1 MYHYDYFARI
11 KTFYDVW
18 TMRYANSR
26 HAFICIITRERNET
40 RVPVEWENETKK
52 RDIVSKKGLNKTN
65 TKKKRII
72 KEYHMFSLKKLKKW
86 NITNYFDC
94 RKKKTDIF
102 FNNSN
107 NFRVTD
113 LFFSHPY
120 TRFFFILNNYYHHYH
135 FSIIRTNLAKM
146 LEN

>member
-65 TKKKRII
+65 TKKKKRII
-72 KEYHMFSLKKLKKW
+72 KEYHMFSLKKFKKW
-86 NITNYFDC
+86 NITNYFDY
-94 RKKKTDIF
+94 RKKKWTYFSIIQIIF
-102 FNNSN
+102 VS
-107 NFRVTD
+107 RIY
-113 LFFSHPY
+113 FSLIH
-120 TRFFFILNNYYHHYH
+120 TLVFFFILNNYYH

>member
-26 HAFICIITRERNET
+26 HAYICIITRERNET

-65 TKKKRII
+65 TKKKKRII
-72 KEYHMFSLKKLKKW
+72 KEYHMFSLKKFKKW

-94 RKKKTDIF
+94 RKKKRI
-102 FNNSN
+102 
-107 NFRVTD
+107 
-113 LFFSHPY
+113 Y
-120 TRFFFILNNYYHHYH
+120 
-135 FSIIRTNLAKM
+135 FSIIQIIFVSRIYFSLIHTLVFF
-146 LEN
+146 LFSIIIIIITISP

>member
-72 KEYHMFSLKKLKKW
+72 KEYHMFSLKKFKKW
-86 NITNYFDC
+86 NITNYFDY
-94 RKKKTDIF
+94 RKKKWT
-102 FNNSN
+102 
-107 NFRVTD
+107 
-113 LFFSHPY
+113 Y
-120 TRFFFILNNYYHHYH
+120 
-135 FSIIRTNLAKM
+135 FSIIQIIFVSRIYFSLIHTLVFF
-146 LEN
+146 LFSIIIIISP